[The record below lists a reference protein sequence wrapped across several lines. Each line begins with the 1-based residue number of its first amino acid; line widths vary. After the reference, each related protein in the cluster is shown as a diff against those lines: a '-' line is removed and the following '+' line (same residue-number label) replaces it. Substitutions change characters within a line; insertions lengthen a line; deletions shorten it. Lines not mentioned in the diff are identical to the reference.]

1 MRRLL
6 GQLVLSF
13 AWLAAGSFAAH
24 AFAKGE
30 PSGGSAWFALHHP
43 AGANDQPQIHTFH
56 GTVTKNG
63 DQFVLAEAKT
73 QKWYQ
78 LDDQNAASK
87 FEGKNVTV
95 TGTLDVVKNIIRIQS
110 IAEAAA

>member
-1 MRRLL
+1 LL
-6 GQLVLSF
+6 VPLALSF
-13 AWLAAGSFAAH
+13 SLAAAESLSAQALLRR
-24 AFAKGE
+24 E
-30 PSGGSAWFALHHP
+30 PATNFSWFAPHDR
-43 AGANDQPQIHTFH
+43 AQANDQSPIHTFN

-63 DQFVLAEAKT
+63 DQFVLSDAKT

-95 TGTLDVVKNIIRIQS
+95 TGTLDVIKNIIRIQS